1 MGIGWQAVGQLFREP
16 ARVQQGL
23 TKWLLAPERPG
34 LGRTVGTLGA
44 RPDFLIIGTQK
55 GGSTSLYRYLTAH
68 PKIRSAAIKEIHYFS
83 YHHACSESWYRAHF
97 APSFWLNARG
107 LQTGEASVS
116 HLHVPGAAQRVA
128 AFAPDVK
135 LIVML
140 RNPVARAFSH
150 YQMSVKQGHETL
162 SFREAVALEPERLQ
176 TERKLLGDDAFSHGP
191 SHRYHSYVLRG
202 HYAEQLER
210 WFAHFP
216 REQFLVLSSESF
228 FKNPEDTYHDAL
240 GFLDLPE
247 IDLPSYRQLN
257 RAAEARPAFPPDLR
271 EQLEGYFA
279 PHNARLEALLEAPT
293 SERPT
298 LPARVGRSQTAPP
311 THAPHRP
318 RTRVLTDG
326 KFGPQ
331 RSPGERPPA

>member
-1 MGIGWQAVGQLFREP
+1 MGVGRQIEQLFREP

-34 LGRTVGTLGA
+34 LGRAVGTLGA

-68 PKIRSAAIKEIHYFS
+68 PKVRSAAIKEIHYFS
-83 YHHACSESWYRAHF
+83 YYHACPESWYRAHF
-97 APSFWLNARG
+97 APGFWLRARG
-107 LQTGEASVS
+107 LQTGEASMS
-116 HLHVPGAAQRVA
+116 HLHVPGAPERVA
-128 AFAPDVK
+128 ASAPGAK

-162 SFREAVALEPERLQ
+162 PFAEAVALEPERLQ
-176 TERKLLGDDAFSHGP
+176 RERDRLGDAAFSHGP
-191 SHRYHSYVLRG
+191 SHRYHSYLLRG

-216 REQFLVLSSESF
+216 REQFLILSSESF
-228 FKNPEDTYHDAL
+228 FRNPSETYHDVL
-240 GFLDLPE
+240 GFLGLPE

-257 RAAEARPAFPPDLR
+257 RAAEARPAFPPELR
-271 EQLEGYFA
+271 AQLEGYFA
-279 PHNARLEALLEAPT
+279 PYNARLEKLLEVLNLEVPT
-293 SERPT
+293 P
-298 LPARVGRSQTAPP
+298 PARVGRQTAPP
-311 THAPHRP
+311 TRAPHRP
-318 RTRVLTDG
+318 RARVLTDG
-326 KFGPQ
+326 TFGQ
-331 RSPGERPPA
+331 RSPGERPPS